1 MNYYIDFKALDELL
15 KIKEKGSNGTII
27 EEDES
32 FHYMIDE
39 DGKEVLIGRD
49 KNIKKYPKGREID
62 AVKYDLVST
71 LIDTLLNSNEDIDTL
86 LGLKTL
92 QNSSLPLNLAITTLI
107 ECGVIK
113 TYN

>member
-15 KIKEKGSNGTII
+15 KIKDKTSNGII
-27 EEDES
+27 TEEDES

-39 DGKEVLIGRD
+39 DGKEVLVGRD
-49 KNIKKYPKGREID
+49 KNIKKYPKGREFD
-62 AVKYDLVST
+62 AIKYDLVSS
-71 LIDTLLNSNEDIDTL
+71 LIDTILNSDEDIDSI
-86 LGLKTL
+86 LGLKSL
-92 QNSSLPLNLAITTLI
+92 QNASIPLNLAITTLL